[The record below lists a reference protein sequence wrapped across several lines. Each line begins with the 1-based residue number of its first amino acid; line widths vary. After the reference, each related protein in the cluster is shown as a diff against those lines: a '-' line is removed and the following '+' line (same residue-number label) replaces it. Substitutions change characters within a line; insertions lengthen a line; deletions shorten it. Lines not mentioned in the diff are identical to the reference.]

1 MPTEL
6 STSPTRIVSVAVDA
20 PLPGVLDYRDGEFS
34 LSHGDWV
41 EVPLGRRKVL
51 GVVVD
56 PRRLEQLSGQDGRQ
70 EITPDRL
77 KSVIH
82 HFSNLAPAEPKW
94 LELAS
99 FAARYYR
106 KPFGQIAVG
115 LVPKWL
121 RDLKNLIPKKES
133 GPSNLDRLLSK
144 SVNQPAQ
151 AAPIKNT
158 TADPRLNAEQLLAL
172 GAIDRPGVHV
182 LHGVTGSGK
191 TRVYTEAARRCITS
205 GQEKQ
210 VLVMVPEIGLTPQ
223 LVSRFAAA
231 LPGIEIA
238 VLHSEV
244 SERERARLWLLA
256 ASGQA
261 RLVIGTRLSIMTPMP
276 HLALLI
282 VDEEHDHS
290 YKQQ

>member
-1 MPTEL
+1 
-6 STSPTRIVSVAVDA
+6 
-20 PLPGVLDYRDGEFS
+20 
-34 LSHGDWV
+34 
-41 EVPLGRRKVL
+41 VL

-133 GPSNLDRLLSK
+133 GPCGPALHHIWPRKAGAGDGSRDRSD
-144 SVNQPAQ
+144 A
-151 AAPIKNT
+151 
-158 TADPRLNAEQLLAL
+158 TACIAICRCLA
-172 GAIDRPGVHV
+172 GYRD
-182 LHGVTGSGK
+182 
-191 TRVYTEAARRCITS
+191 C
-205 GQEKQ
+205 
-210 VLVMVPEIGLTPQ
+210 GL
-223 LVSRFAAA
+223 A
-231 LPGIEIA
+231 
-238 VLHSEV
+238 
-244 SERERARLWLLA
+244 
-256 ASGQA
+256 
-261 RLVIGTRLSIMTPMP
+261 
-276 HLALLI
+276 
-282 VDEEHDHS
+282 
-290 YKQQ
+290 